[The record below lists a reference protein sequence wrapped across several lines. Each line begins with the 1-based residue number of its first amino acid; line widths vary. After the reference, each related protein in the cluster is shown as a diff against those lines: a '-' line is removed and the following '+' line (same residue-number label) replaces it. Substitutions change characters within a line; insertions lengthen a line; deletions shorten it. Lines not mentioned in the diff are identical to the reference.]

1 MVALATAAM
10 PSSRPVNPSR
20 SLVVAFTATRDK
32 ARPVISAMRARIM
45 SRSGPIFGRSQISVT
60 SRWAMRPPRAVTR
73 LTAYFR
79 NWSDLGIARRKMRTD
94 IAVRER
100 AEDGVDQRVEADVTV
115 GMREKAFGVRHADAA
130 DHHMIA
136 LAKGMNVVAVSG
148 SDIAEHGTEASFLAD
163 KVFRCRQ
170 FHVGRIAFKCRHR
183 QSRPFRKRR
192 VVGEIAA
199 PVARRAAMGVENHIE
214 PERLRRL
221 RDTQPRA
228 LRRRFDVSAAVDQF
242 DGIGDRYRG
251 NGRAGAAG
259 GFDRA
264 RNQRRR
270 DEWPCGVVDQN
281 DIRRLAGERF
291 KSGVYRGLA
300 RCPAGCRRLVA

>member
-1 MVALATAAM
+1 M
-10 PSSRPVNPSR
+10 R
-20 SLVVAFTATRDK
+20 S
-32 ARPVISAMRARIM
+32 
-45 SRSGPIFGRSQISVT
+45 
-60 SRWAMRPPRAVTR
+60 
-73 LTAYFR
+73 
-79 NWSDLGIARRKMRTD
+79 D

-115 GMREKAFGVRHADAA
+115 RMRKKAFGVRHADAA

-148 SDIAEHGTEASFLAD
+148 SDIAEHGAKASFLAG
-163 KVFRCRQ
+163 KIFRCRQ

-199 PVARRAAMGVENHIE
+199 PVARRAAMGIENYVE

-228 LRRRFDVSAAVDQF
+228 LRRRFDVSAAVDQL
-242 DGIGDRYRG
+242 DGIGDRYCG
-251 NGRAGAAG
+251 NGRTGAAC

-270 DEWPCGVVDQN
+270 DEWPCGVVDEN
-281 DIRRLAGERF
+281 DIRLLAGERF
-291 KSGVYRGLA
+291 KSGMYRGLA